1 VVVYLYAVPGTVP
14 LPTGMVFGIWYLV
27 FINLFHGAGVLPSGS
42 VVDVIVGVCLEV

>member
-1 VVVYLYAVPGTVP
+1 MPYRVPYRYLPVWY
-14 LPTGMVFGIWYLV
+14 LVFGIWYLL